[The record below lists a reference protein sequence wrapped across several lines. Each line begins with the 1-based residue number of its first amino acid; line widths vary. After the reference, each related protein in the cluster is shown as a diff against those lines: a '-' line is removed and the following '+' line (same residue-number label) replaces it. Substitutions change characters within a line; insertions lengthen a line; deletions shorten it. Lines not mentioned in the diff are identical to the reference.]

1 MVSRGFQAILFGVL
15 LWATL
20 SFSQR
25 LVDRVVASVN
35 SDPILESDL
44 KMAML
49 YYATDRKQEVLD
61 RLIDSMLLY
70 QYMSS
75 RGMQT
80 PQELIDSAIDEVLK
94 SNNTTLEGL
103 IRELARENLTLQDFR
118 RFLDREIL
126 ATQVVFAVVAR
137 DIKVSEVELQLQRLK
152 SGKVE
157 FVRDIELLVADR
169 KDWSKLEKY
178 FDPKKNLQE
187 IAKDMGLA
195 LEKLSIKRGD
205 LVEVLDKA
213 VWSADVGGLALADDK
228 DHVYIAK
235 VLSQREVYEGRS
247 VEELRE
253 EIIAK
258 KAEEKRKELLDR
270 LRKNSFIKIVN

>member
-1 MVSRGFQAILFGVL
+1 MVSRGFQAILFGIL
-15 LWATL
+15 LWTAL

-35 SDPILESDL
+35 SEPILESDL
-44 KMAML
+44 RMAML
-49 YYATDRKQEVLD
+49 YYGTDRKQEVLD
-61 RLIDSMLLY
+61 KLIGSMLLY

-94 SNNTTLEGL
+94 STKTTLEGL
-103 IRELARENLTLQDFR
+103 IGELAKQNLTLQDFK
-118 RFLDREIL
+118 RFLDKEIL
-126 ATQVVFAVVAR
+126 ATQGVFAVIAR
-137 DIKVSEVELQLQRLK
+137 DIKVSEVELQLERLK
-152 SGKVE
+152 GGKAE
-157 FVRDIELLVADR
+157 FVRDIELLVVDR

-187 IAKDMGLA
+187 MAKDMGLR
-195 LEKLSIKRGD
+195 LEKLSIRRGD

-213 VWSADVGGLALADDK
+213 VWSADVGALLVADDAN
-228 DHVYIAK
+228 HVYIAK
-235 VLSQREVYEGRS
+235 VLSQREVYEGKS

-253 EIIAK
+253 EMIAK
-258 KAEEKRKELLDR
+258 KAEEKRKELLER